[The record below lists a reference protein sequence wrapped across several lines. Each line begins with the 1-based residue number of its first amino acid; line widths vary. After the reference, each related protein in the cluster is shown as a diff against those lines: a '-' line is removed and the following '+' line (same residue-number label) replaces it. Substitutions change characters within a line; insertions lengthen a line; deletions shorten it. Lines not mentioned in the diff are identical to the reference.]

1 MKHIV
6 ALLLL
11 LISFSFGDKLG
22 VYEKLGETVSLDIPF
37 IDEKGKRTTLGEM
50 MDGKP
55 TIVTLNYYECPGIC
69 SPQLN
74 DLALTLE
81 RLQLKENQDY
91 KVVTVSIHD
100 GDTIALAK
108 QKKKNHIVSINRP
121 FDANAWHFVIGE
133 DNNSKRLADSIG
145 FHYEKTVGPN
155 GKVDYLHP
163 AVLAIL
169 SPEGKITRYLNGI
182 DQLPFDVKKALIE
195 ASNGTVG
202 PTIAKTLLYC
212 FAYDAKGKTYVFA
225 WEKIIGTVMLMLVF
239 GFFTY
244 LAITG
249 RKRNSQTKGEIDE

>member
-11 LISFSFGDKLG
+11 LISASFGDKLG
-22 VYEKLGETVSLDIPF
+22 VYEKLGEHVSLDIPF
-37 IDEKGKRTTLGEM
+37 IDEKGKKTTLGEI

-74 DLALTLE
+74 DLAITLE
-81 RLQLKENQDY
+81 RLQLKENEDY
-91 KVVTVSIHD
+91 KVITVSIHD

-133 DNNSKRLADSIG
+133 GNSSKTLSDSVG
-145 FHYEKTVGPN
+145 FYYEKTVSPN
-155 GKVDYLHP
+155 GKIDYIHP
-163 AVLAIL
+163 ATLVIL
-169 SPEGKITRYLNGI
+169 SPEGKITRYLNGV
-182 DQLPFDVKKALIE
+182 DQLPFDVKMALVE

-202 PTIAKTLLYC
+202 PTIAKMLENC
-212 FAYDAKGKTYVFA
+212 FAYEPKAKTYVFA
-225 WEKIIGTVMLMLVF
+225 WEKVIGLVMIVLVF
-239 GFFTY
+239 GFFIY
-244 LAITG
+244 LVLTG
-249 RKRNSQTKGEIDE
+249 RKRDTQNKGEIDE